1 MVKYFLAYGIIDRP
15 MKNKHS
21 SIKLI
26 SYNLKYNRA
35 NSELVNLVN
44 NYDADILCIQE
55 CHSDKL
61 PDQIGDLVLAEKTEN
76 GRFHLATYYRKGRF
90 FGTDS
95 SRHVLKHSLLE
106 KLYMPQ
112 MERLLITKI
121 YDRESGQEISI
132 GSFHATHH
140 VATNYL
146 RRQQIKS
153 AHKLLSSSSQGSPA
167 VMVGDYNYLLFK
179 KRLKIRIEKSGY
191 KMSLSDR
198 PTYYMNK
205 YIRARLDLATSM
217 NTNVE
222 RVLAL
227 PKGKL
232 SDHAPILVQ
241 IAI

>member
-1 MVKYFLAYGIIDRP
+1 
-15 MKNKHS
+15 MKNKHAN
-21 SIKLI
+21 IKLI
-26 SYNLKYNRA
+26 SYNLKYHRA
-35 NSELVNLVN
+35 NSELTELVKS
-44 NYDADILCIQE
+44 YDADILCIQE
-55 CHSDKL
+55 CHSEKL
-61 PDQIGDLVLAEKTEN
+61 PDRIGDLVLAEKTEN
-76 GRFHLATYYRKGRF
+76 GRFNLATYYRKGRF
-90 FGTDS
+90 FSTES
-95 SRHVLKHSLLE
+95 SSHVLKHSLLE

-121 YDRESGQEISI
+121 YDRQSGQEMSI

-153 AHKLLSSSSQGSPA
+153 AHSLLTKSSQGSPA

-191 KMSLSDR
+191 QMSLSDR

-205 YIRARLDLATSM
+205 YLRARFDLATSL
-217 NTNVE
+217 NTQIE

-227 PKGKL
+227 PKSNL

-241 IAI
+241 IKI